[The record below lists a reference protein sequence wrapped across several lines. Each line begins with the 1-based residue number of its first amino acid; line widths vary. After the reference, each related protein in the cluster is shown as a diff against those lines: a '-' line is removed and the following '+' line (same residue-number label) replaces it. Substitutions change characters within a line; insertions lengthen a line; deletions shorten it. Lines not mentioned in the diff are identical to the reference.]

1 MSEANIDDLLDATL
15 DDLED
20 LPAFEP
26 FSPGAHKVSVTLE
39 LKEVNSKPCVE
50 LSMKAIETLEL
61 ADSAKD
67 QPLKAG
73 DVTSVLYDLTN
84 QFGQGAWKAVA
95 KPLAEALG
103 TSTTRELIEQC
114 KEVEC
119 VVLTSLRKD
128 KNDPDRKYTNIKQLQ
143 VV

>member
-1 MSEANIDDLLDATL
+1 MSENIDDLLDATL

-26 FSPGAHKVSVTLE
+26 YAPGAHKVVVNLE
-39 LKEVNSKPCVE
+39 LKEINGKPCVE

-61 ADSAKD
+61 ADPTGEA
-67 QPLKAG
+67 LKEG
-73 DVTSVLYDLTN
+73 DATSLIYDLTN